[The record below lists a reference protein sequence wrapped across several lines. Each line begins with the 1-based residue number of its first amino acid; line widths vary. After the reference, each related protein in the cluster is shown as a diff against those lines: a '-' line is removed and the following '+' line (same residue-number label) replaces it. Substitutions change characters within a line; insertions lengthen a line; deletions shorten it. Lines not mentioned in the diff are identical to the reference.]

1 MDSGEARSLWAWYN
15 AGGFSAIASWLMLR
29 DVSAF
34 NPSAPPM
41 MTEFKLNLVEQGMST
56 AESYLVEMMRGRM
69 GEFARGVVGAPFHS
83 LCDRLMG
90 AMPSGVKVPQAALL
104 HAFKEAGWIDCG
116 RLASADYMSKKHI
129 FCAPD
134 MIYNKKS
141 ELRRMVEIN
150 EPPSLVVVK

>member
-1 MDSGEARSLWAWYN
+1 MDASEARSLWAWYN

-56 AESYLVEMMRGRM
+56 AESYLVEMMRGRI
-69 GEFARGVVGAPFHS
+69 GEFSKGVIGSPFHA
-83 LCDRLMG
+83 LCDVVSG
-90 AMPSGVKVPQAALL
+90 SIPNGVKVPQAALL
-104 HAFKEAGWIDCG
+104 HALKEAGWVDCG
-116 RLASADYMSKKHI
+116 RLKSREYDNRKHI
-129 FCAPD
+129 YCAPD
-134 MIYNKKS
+134 LITLSKS